1 MDSVRVGLIGAGG
14 MGGAHIR
21 HLTQGEVAGAE
32 LVSVA
37 DTDADKL
44 QGVNESHPGVN
55 MYDSADALMDAGG
68 IDAII
73 IATPHYFHPPYAIQG
88 LARGLHVMS
97 EKPAGVYTKQ
107 VREMNEAAAKSDRV
121 FGIMFNQRSRPI
133 HQKLRELVASGE
145 LGEIKR
151 TIYTVT
157 DWFRAQ
163 SYYDSGGWRATWAGE
178 GGGALVNQ
186 CPHNLD
192 MWQWVCGMPVRVRAF
207 IGFGKYHTIE
217 VDDDTTAYVEYENGA
232 TGIFMTSTGEAPGT
246 NRLEISADR
255 GKVVMENGRIT
266 FWRTRESISQFCKEY
281 PDGFGRPEI
290 WECDVPVSGG
300 GPQEHVAVL
309 TNWVDA
315 IRNGTQLLAPG
326 AEGINGVELSN
337 AMLLSAWTDDW
348 VKIPVDEELYYEKLQ
363 ERIANSTVS
372 KDPSSSKTMDVTGTF

>member
-1 MDSVRVGLIGAGG
+1 MDSVRVGLIGVGG
-14 MGGAHIR
+14 MGTAHIR
-21 HLTQGEVAGAE
+21 HLAGGAVAGAD

-37 DTDADKL
+37 DTDESKL
-44 QGVNESHPGVN
+44 QAVRDGHPGVN
-55 MYDSADALMDAGG
+55 TYNSAELLMEAGG

-88 LARGLHVMS
+88 LERGLHVMS

-107 VREMNEAAAKSDRV
+107 VREMNEAAARSHRV
-121 FGIMFNQRSRPI
+121 FAIMFNQRSRPI
-133 HQKLRELVASGE
+133 SQKLRELVTSGE

-178 GGGALVNQ
+178 GGGALANQ

-207 IGFGKYHTIE
+207 VGFGKYHDIE
-217 VDDDTTAYVEYENGA
+217 VDDDTTAYVEYENGG

-266 FWRTRESISQFCKEY
+266 FWRTREGISQFCKEH
-281 PDGFGRPEI
+281 PNGFGQPEI
-290 WECDVPVSGG
+290 WECEIPVSSRGK
-300 GPQEHVAVL
+300 QEHVVVL

-315 IRNGTQLLAPG
+315 IRNGTPLLAPG
-326 AEGINGVELSN
+326 EEGINGVELSN

-348 VKIPVDEELYYEKLQ
+348 VSIPVDEEFYYEKLQ

-372 KDPSSSKTMDVTGTF
+372 KDPSASKTMDVAGTF

>member
-1 MDSVRVGLIGAGG
+1 MDLVRIGLIGAGG
-14 MGGAHIR
+14 MGSAHLR
-21 HLTQGEVAGAE
+21 HLTGGDVPGTE
-32 LVSVA
+32 LVAVA
-37 DTDADKL
+37 DADEQKL
-44 QGVNESHPGVN
+44 QVVRNSHPDINVF
-55 MYDSADALMDAGG
+55 DSAEALMEAGN

-73 IATPHYFHPPYAIQG
+73 IATPHYFHPPYAIMG

-97 EKPAGVYTKQ
+97 EKPAGVYTRQ

-178 GGGALVNQ
+178 GGGALANQ

-207 IGFGKYHTIE
+207 VGFGKYHDIE
-217 VDDDTTAYVEYENGA
+217 VDDDTTAYVEYENGG

-266 FWRTRESISQFCKEY
+266 FWRTRESIDGFLKEH
-281 PDGFGRPEI
+281 PNGFGRPEI
-290 WECDVPVSGG
+290 WEIEIPVSSRAK
-300 GPQEHVAVL
+300 QEHVVVL
-309 TNWVDA
+309 TNWIDA
-315 IRNGTQLLAPG
+315 IRNGAPLLAPG
-326 AEGINGVELSN
+326 HEGINGVELSN
-337 AMLLSAWTDDW
+337 AMLLSTWLDDW
-348 VKIPVDEELYYEKLQ
+348 VSIPVDEDLYYDKLQ

-372 KDPSSSKTMDVTGTF
+372 KDPSASKTMDVTGTF

>member
-1 MDSVRVGLIGAGG
+1 MDSVRVGVIGAGG
-14 MGGAHIR
+14 MGTAHIR
-21 HLTQGEVAGAE
+21 HLTGGEVTGAE

-37 DTDADKL
+37 DTDEDKL
-44 QGVNESHPGVN
+44 QVVRDGHPGITT
-55 MYDSADALMDAGG
+55 YDSADALMEAGG

-88 LARGLHVMS
+88 LERGLHVMS

-107 VREMNEAAAKSDRV
+107 VRQMNEVAAKSDRV

-145 LGEIKR
+145 LGQIKR
-151 TIYTVT
+151 TIYIVT

-178 GGGALVNQ
+178 GGGALANQ

-207 IGFGKYHTIE
+207 VGFGKYHDIE
-217 VDDDTTAYVEYENGA
+217 VDDDTTAYVEYENGG
-232 TGIFMTSTGEAPGT
+232 TGVFMTSTGEAPGT

-255 GKVVMENGRIT
+255 GKVVMENGRIK
-266 FWRTRESISQFCKEY
+266 FWRTREGISQFCEEH
-281 PDGFGRPEI
+281 PNGFGRPEI
-290 WECDVPVSGG
+290 WECEIPVSGKG
-300 GPQEHVAVL
+300 QQEHVGVL

-315 IRNGTQLLAPG
+315 IRSGTPLLSPG
-326 AEGINGVELSN
+326 EEGINGVELSN

-348 VKIPVDEELYYEKLQ
+348 VSIPVDEEFYYEKLQ

-372 KDPSSSKTMDVTGTF
+372 KDSSASKTMDVTGTF